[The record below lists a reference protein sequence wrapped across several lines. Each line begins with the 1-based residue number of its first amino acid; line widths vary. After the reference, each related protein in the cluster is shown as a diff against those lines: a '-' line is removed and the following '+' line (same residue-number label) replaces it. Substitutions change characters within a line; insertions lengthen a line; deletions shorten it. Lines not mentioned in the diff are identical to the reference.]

1 MAISVVG
8 MRIRIQRKKKGAPTQ
23 SGGDFLL
30 VQRQNSDVQE
40 FIDSIFHVEMAFICL
55 EKCSR
60 GLLQCVRVHGECTEG
75 FDAKQGGT

>member
-30 VQRQNSDVQE
+30 VQRRNSDVQE
-40 FIDSIFHVEMAFICL
+40 FIDSIFHVEMAFYL
-55 EKCSR
+55 PGKVLAR
-60 GLLQCVRVHGECTEG
+60 AVAVRAC
-75 FDAKQGGT
+75 AW